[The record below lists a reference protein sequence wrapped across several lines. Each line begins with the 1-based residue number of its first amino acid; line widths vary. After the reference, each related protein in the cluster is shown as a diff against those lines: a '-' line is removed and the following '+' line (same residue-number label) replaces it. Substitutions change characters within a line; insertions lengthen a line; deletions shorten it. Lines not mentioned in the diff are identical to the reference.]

1 MTAFST
7 LPPAA
12 SSPRQTAAPLH
23 RSKLRR
29 VSMDAPD
36 LITTRELSQR
46 LRIVAPTIYHHARSG
61 TIPCVRIGGRI
72 RFDWGVVS
80 QLFFPGRGGKTT
92 VSPPAPSAKGGGRL
106 EIERDAPLPEEV
118 KTRPVAPVEVP
129 EEREMSPSASTS
141 ASPRQAPAAL
151 DHDATP
157 PARRAGRSKVRH
169 AILSPGDLSSSQV
182 AAALQMSA
190 ALHLQPM
197 VVSEGGVAQAAGLE
211 LGPSLVFLSVEHI
224 QQAGASATL
233 SHLLAL
239 ASARPAK
246 VLIAVLVSSPALL
259 SGLEALPPGLPVILC
274 PLYHL
279 EASQEVLATALTH
292 LVFSKG

>member
-1 MTAFST
+1 
-7 LPPAA
+7 
-12 SSPRQTAAPLH
+12 
-23 RSKLRR
+23 
-29 VSMDAPD
+29 MDAPD

-46 LRIVAPTIYHHARSG
+46 LRVVVPTIYHHARSG

-80 QLFFPGRGGKTT
+80 QLFFPGRGEGGKTT
-92 VSPPAPSAKGGGRL
+92 VPPPSPSAKGTARL
-106 EIERDAPLPEEV
+106 ETERDAPPAEEV
-118 KTRPVAPVEVP
+118 KTRPVVPAEAPEEDEVP
-129 EEREMSPSASTS
+129 PS

-151 DHDATP
+151 EHDTTP
-157 PARRAGRSKVRH
+157 PAKRAARSKVRH

-197 VVSEGGVAQAAGLE
+197 VVSQGGVAQAARFE
-211 LGPSLVFLSVEHI
+211 LGPCLVFLSVEHI

-246 VLIAVLVSSPALL
+246 VLIAVLVSTPALL

-279 EASQEVLATALTH
+279 EASQEMLATALTH

>member
-12 SSPRQTAAPLH
+12 SSPRQAAAPRH

-80 QLFFPGRGGKTT
+80 QLFFPGRGEGGKTT
-92 VSPPAPSAKGGGRL
+92 VPPMSPLAKGDGLLKIEMDAPPA
-106 EIERDAPLPEEV
+106 EVV
-118 KTRPVAPVEVP
+118 KTRSVVPDEEEIAPF
-129 EEREMSPSASTS
+129 
-141 ASPRQAPAAL
+141 APMRPAPDQEAA
-151 DHDATP
+151 P
-157 PARRAGRSKVRH
+157 PARRPGRSKVRH

-224 QQAGASATL
+224 QQAGASTSLA
-233 SHLLAL
+233 HLLAL

-246 VLIAVLVSSPALL
+246 VLVAVLVSSPALL
-259 SGLEALPPGLPVILC
+259 AGLEALPPGLPVILC

>member
-1 MTAFST
+1 MTALSN

-12 SSPRQTAAPLH
+12 SSPRQTAAPRH
-23 RSKLRR
+23 RSKQRR

-46 LRIVAPTIYHHARSG
+46 LRMVAPTIYHLARSG

-92 VSPPAPSAKGGGRL
+92 VPPPSPSAKGAARL
-106 EIERDAPLPEEV
+106 EIETATPPAEEV
-118 KTRPVAPVEVP
+118 KTRLAVP
-129 EEREMSPSASTS
+129 DEEEITPS
-141 ASPRQAPAAL
+141 ASPRQVPAAL
-151 DHDATP
+151 DLDPTA
-157 PARRAGRSKVRH
+157 PARRAGRPKVRH

-197 VVSEGGVAQAAGLE
+197 VVSAGGVAQAAGLE

-246 VLIAVLVSSPALL
+246 VLIAVLVSSPAML
-259 SGLEALPPGLPVILC
+259 SGLEAMPPGLPVILC
-274 PLYHL
+274 PLYHM

-292 LVFSKG
+292 LVFSKD